1 MLISL
6 PFFEKLQQIINQ
18 LQQVNKKLQEVTS
31 TESARIMFALVAT

>member
-6 PFFEKLQQIINQ
+6 PFLEKLQQITNQ

-31 TESARIMFALVAT
+31 VESARIIGSV

>member
-6 PFFEKLQQIINQ
+6 PFFEKLQQIANQ

-31 TESARIMFALVAT
+31 TESARIMCGV